1 MTHTAAAPPTLPVDA
16 FTWPD
21 VAALPARGVRSTVG
35 AGLFKRAARRL
46 RLRILMPDGS
56 EYGGGNTGSP
66 VMRLR
71 RPESVYRR
79 IGATG
84 TVGFGEA
91 YMAGDWDTNDLV
103 GVLTAFAA
111 AVGQLVPMPL
121 QTLRHRILRRI
132 PSHER
137 NTVAGAASNISR
149 HYDLSNQ
156 MFATFLDPTMT
167 YSSGLF
173 DEVGG
178 HVVPGGELRLA
189 QHRKIDRLLDLAQ
202 VGAGTRLLEIGT
214 GWGELAARAAARGA
228 LVHTVTISAEQAA
241 LATQRVAAA
250 GQSDRVRVD
259 LRDYRHLEGHYDAIV
274 SVEMIEAVGVE
285 NVADYMQTLDRHLA
299 PGGRVGLQAITMPHD
314 RMLVSQDTYTW
325 IRKYIFPGGQI
336 LSIPAIEK
344 GLAEHTTL
352 RISGQDALGLHYAE
366 TLRQWRQTFLSHA
379 GRVKEL
385 GFDETFI
392 RMWEFYLA
400 YSEAGFRAR
409 YLDVYQL
416 VLTRPVDAG
425 ARV

>member
-1 MTHTAAAPPTLPVDA
+1 MTRTAAAPLTLPVDA
-16 FTWPD
+16 VHWPD
-21 VAALPARGVRSTVG
+21 VATVPARGARSTVG
-35 AGLFKRAARRL
+35 GALFKRAAKRL

-56 EYGGGNTGSP
+56 EYGGGDTGSP

-71 RPESVYRR
+71 RPEAMYRR

-84 TVGFGEA
+84 TIGFGEA

-103 GVLTAFAA
+103 GVLTAFAQ

-121 QTLRHRILRRI
+121 QTLRHRILTRI
-132 PSHER
+132 PTHER
-137 NTVAGAASNISR
+137 NTVAGARSNISR
-149 HYDLSNQ
+149 HYDLSNE

-167 YSSGLF
+167 YSSALF
-173 DEVGG
+173 AEVGG
-178 HVVPGGELRLA
+178 HVIPGGDIRPA
-189 QHRKIDRLLDLAQ
+189 QHAKIDRLLDLAR

-214 GWGELAARAAARGA
+214 GWGELATRAAARGA
-228 LVHTVTISAEQAA
+228 QVHTVTISAEQAA

-259 LRDYRHLEGHYDAIV
+259 LRDYRQLEGEYDAIV
-274 SVEMIEAVGVE
+274 SVEMIEAVGAE
-285 NVADYMQTLDRHLA
+285 HVAEYVRTLDRHLA

-336 LSIPAIEK
+336 LSVPTIER
-344 GLAEHTTL
+344 GLAENTGL
-352 RISGQDALGLHYAE
+352 RISEQQGFGLHYAE
-366 TLRQWRQTFLSHA
+366 TLRQWRETFLAHTD
-379 GRVKEL
+379 RVQEL
-385 GFDETFI
+385 GFDQTFI
-392 RMWEFYLA
+392 KMWEFYLA

-416 VLTRPVDAG
+416 LLTRPGDDAAG
-425 ARV
+425 A